1 MDDGGFQDVEDQFE
15 PEPERKGVSIPW
27 AGIFLVIW
35 MAAVFTFA
43 IQNAEDVTVEFIS
56 LDLTMPL
63 AVLVL
68 TTALF
73 TALTT
78 GLVVFFRRRRR
89 DRGEAR
95 EG

>member
-68 TTALF
+68 TTALL